1 MKKKTTIVIADDHHL
16 LRMGLASLLECQ
28 PDMTVAGEAED
39 GREAVR
45 LAKDLRP
52 DIVIMDLMMPVMNGT
67 EATKSIQDSSPGTR
81 VLILTSYPDSVELVQ
96 ALANG
101 ASGVLAKDTPN
112 DKLIDALRRIMAGQ
126 RVVPPEV
133 QRQLDEVSVFTSLTE
148 RQRAYLELAAR
159 GFSNADIVQQHNTT
173 IDAVK
178 KQFSAIFQKLGVA
191 NRAEA
196 IALAQ
201 RKHLL
206 DT

>member
-45 LAKDLRP
+45 LAKELSP

-133 QRQLDEVSVFTSLTE
+133 QRQIDEVSVFTSLSE

-178 KQFSAIFQKLGVA
+178 KQFSAIFQKLGVT

-206 DT
+206 KE

>member
-16 LRMGLASLLECQ
+16 LRMGLSSLLECQ

-45 LAKDLRP
+45 LAKDLNP

-67 EATKSIQDSSPGTR
+67 EATKSIRDGSPETR
-81 VLILTSYPDSVELVQ
+81 VLILTSYPDSAELAR

-112 DKLIDALRRIMAGQ
+112 DRLIDALRRIKAGQ
-126 RVVPPEV
+126 RVVPPEI
-133 QRQLDEVSVFTSLTE
+133 QRLIDETTVFTSLSE
-148 RQRAYLELAAR
+148 RQLAYLELAAR
-159 GFSNADIVQQHNTT
+159 GFSNTDIGRQHNTT

-178 KQFSAIFQKLGVA
+178 KQFSGIFQKLGVS

-206 DT
+206 KA

>member
-39 GREAVR
+39 GREAVC

-52 DIVIMDLMMPVMNGT
+52 DIVIMDVMMPAMNGT
-67 EATKSIQDSSPGTR
+67 EATKSIRDSSPGTR
-81 VLILTSYPDSVELVQ
+81 ILILTSYPDSVELVQ

-133 QRQLDEVSVFTSLTE
+133 QRQIDEVSVFTSLSE

-159 GFSNADIVQQHNTT
+159 GFSNTDIVQQHNTT

-206 DT
+206 KE

>member
-16 LRMGLASLLECQ
+16 LRMGLASLLNCQ
-28 PDMTVAGEAED
+28 PDMVVVGEAED

-45 LAKDLRP
+45 LAKDLNP
-52 DIVIMDLMMPVMNGT
+52 DVVIMDIMMPVMNGT
-67 EATKSIQDSSPGTR
+67 EATKAIHDNSAKTK
-81 VLILTSYPDSVELVQ
+81 VLVLTSYSESVELAK
-96 ALANG
+96 ALENG

-112 DKLIDALRRIMAGQ
+112 DKLLAALRDVIAGQ
-126 RVVPPEV
+126 RIVPPEM
-133 QRQLDEVSVFTSLTE
+133 QRQINEALAFASLSG
-148 RQRAYLELAAR
+148 RQLAYLELAAH
-159 GFSNADIVQQHNTT
+159 GFNNNDIASRTNTT

-178 KQFSAIFQKLGVA
+178 KQFSALFLKLGVT

>member
-45 LAKDLRP
+45 LAKELSP

-112 DKLIDALRRIMAGQ
+112 DKLIDALRRIMSGQ

-133 QRQLDEVSVFTSLTE
+133 QRQIDEVSVFTSLSE

-178 KQFSAIFQKLGVA
+178 KQFSAIFQKLGVT

-206 DT
+206 KE